1 MHRIFHLLEREQQGV
16 PRDPAYNRV
25 DDPANRDRDVPAK
38 SNRLQFNV
46 DATIPFLEPGEAV
59 EAPDVAA
66 ALVRWKFLL
75 VRPAVVPN
83 LLHARR
89 VRGAVPAQFVELEI
103 AGLVFSVERSLG
115 YGLLVHHA
123 HRVLVAAPF
132 STERLGID
140 NCRFVKLIVVTV
152 VTDR

>member
-1 MHRIFHLLEREQQGV
+1 MFLETLRTIGSTTQRTATGTSRLEGNHLQL
-16 PRDPAYNRV
+16 NI
-25 DDPANRDRDVPAK
+25 
-38 SNRLQFNV
+38 
-46 DATIPFLEPGEAV
+46 DATVSLLEPGKAV

-75 VRPAVVPN
+75 VRTAVVPN
-83 LLHARR
+83 LLHACGMRS
-89 VRGAVPAQFVELEI
+89 AVPTQFVELQI

-115 YGLLVHHA
+115 YSLLVHHA

-140 NCRFVKLIVVTV
+140 NCRFVKFIVVTV
-152 VTDR
+152 ITDR